1 MAIYDYFNLIF
12 QCDLYSVYELKSN
25 WTHFVLRWNR
35 VTVVAWS
42 NHFGYIC
49 PYLTQHYFRCHGKWK
64 RKKSAWTWNGHL
76 EFYSDYIVILF
87 YCIFAVKWFLL
98 YKCNVYIHIKYA
110 DVEQIHEICGTQ
122 GNTFSYCIN
131 TFISSKKCFLSALR
145 HLRNNDS
152 FLGI

>member
-1 MAIYDYFNLIF
+1 MRSLFGIWIKIELNTLRFTMKSCDSGSLIKPFRLYLSLFDAALLSLSWKMKKEKICVNL
-12 QCDLYSVYELKSN
+12 
-25 WTHFVLRWNR
+25 
-35 VTVVAWS
+35 
-42 NHFGYIC
+42 
-49 PYLTQHYFRCHGKWK
+49 
-64 RKKSAWTWNGHL
+64 KSAWTCHL

-98 YKCNVYIHIKYA
+98 YKCNVCIHIKYA